1 MRTAECSNCGREL
14 APDFNVCPTC
24 GQKTDIH
31 RFSIKHILEEILH
44 AFTHADKGVFPLMR
58 ELAVRPGVVLTEYI
72 AEGKRK
78 KYFNPFTFLLLVL
91 GFSVFMNSIFHPF
104 QKNQTLMEK
113 RIETAETAQKKA
125 IFQSVATKTAKFNE
139 FLEKKTNLVI
149 FFTAPFMALAFWL
162 VFKGKRFNYA
172 EHLLAY
178 LILTSMLSLV
188 SSIAFIP
195 LMSRMSDEFFYV
207 GAIGNLVLQ
216 LVYTSFAYATFLQL
230 KGFGEILMVS
240 VANIL
245 GITLWMVVLMIALL
259 VYMLAF

>member
-14 APDFNVCPTC
+14 AQDFNVCPNC
-24 GQKTDIH
+24 GQKTAIH
-31 RFSIKHILEEILH
+31 RFSVKHIIEEILH
-44 AFTHADKGVFPLMR
+44 AFTHADKGIFPLMR

-78 KYFNPFTFLLLVL
+78 KYFNPFTFLLIVL

-125 IFQSVATKTAKFNE
+125 IFQSVATKTAKMNE

-149 FFTAPFMALAFWL
+149 FFTAPFMGLAFWL

-172 EHLLAY
+172 EHLVAY
-178 LILTSMLSLV
+178 LILTSMLSFV
-188 SSIAFIP
+188 SSLTLIP
-195 LMSRMSDEFFYV
+195 LMSALSEEFFYI
-207 GAIGNLVLQ
+207 GAIGNLIMQ
-216 LVYTSFAYATFLQL
+216 LAYTSFAYAKFLQL

-245 GITLWMVVLMIALL
+245 GITFWMLVMMIGLF
-259 VYMLAF
+259 VYILAF